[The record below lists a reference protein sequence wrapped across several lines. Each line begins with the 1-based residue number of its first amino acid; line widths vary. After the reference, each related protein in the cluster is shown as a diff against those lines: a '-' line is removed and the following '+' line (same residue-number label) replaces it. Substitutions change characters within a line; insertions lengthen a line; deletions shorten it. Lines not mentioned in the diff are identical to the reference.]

1 MSLHTDIKN
10 QIKEAMLARE
20 AERLSVLR
28 GLSASFTNEL
38 VAKKR
43 KPDEEL
49 NDDEAMEVIR
59 RAVKQRKDSIEQF
72 EKGGRQDLADAEKS
86 ELAILE
92 TYLPQQMSRE
102 EIESYVKNKQT
113 ELDFSDKSK
122 SGQFMG
128 MIMKDLKGKAD
139 GPMVKEVIDSLFS

>member
-20 AERLSVLR
+20 AEKLSVLR

-49 NDDEAMEVIR
+49 ADEDAMEVIR

-86 ELAILE
+86 ELLILE
-92 TYLPQQMSRE
+92 TYLPQQMSKE
-102 EIESYVKNKQT
+102 EIEVYVKNKLT
-113 ELDFSDKSK
+113 ELGFSDKSK
-122 SGQFMG
+122 VGQFMG

-139 GPMVKEVIDSLFS
+139 GPLVKEVIDSLFL